1 MEEIIKINVPKGKKV
16 KAYTVEFEDLNITD
30 RIKTFEDACEIL
42 GDHHLLVH
50 QYAAVYD
57 ALNDNDINFG
67 NFRDIIA
74 YSKLRIIVAALNEGW
89 EPKYKKYECR
99 YFPWFYLYTKEQYDK
114 LDNEE
119 KERCVLRSGSN
130 TYSSYGFVSCYAHG
144 DASFSSTYFG
154 SRLAFRTRKLAEY
167 AGRQFIGLYKDLL
180 YNDI

>member
-16 KAYTVEFEDLNITD
+16 KACTVEFEDLNITD

-89 EPKYKKYECR
+89 EPKFEEGEYR
-99 YFPWFYLYTKEQYDK
+99 YFPRFYSYTKEQYNK
-114 LDNEE
+114 LDNER
-119 KERCVLRSGSN
+119 KKRCVL
-130 TYSSYGFVSCYAHG
+130 SSDNNSYLYFGFAYVYAYY
-144 DASFSSTYFG
+144 DALNSSTFNG
-154 SRLAFRTRKLAEY
+154 SRLAFRTRELAEY
-167 AGRQFIGLYKDLL
+167 AGRQFINIYKDLF
-180 YNDI
+180 IQ